1 MAAGGHG
8 EAVNLGLDV
17 DGLLG
22 IRLEPSNINLDVEVT
37 NAKSRVRKH
46 SLLESKHSLGDD
58 GILGHSLE
66 VLRGD
71 DVPVAS
77 GGHEDIA
84 TGSSLLHGGDLVAGH
99 GRLESVDGVDLG
111 DDNTSTVR
119 AERLS
124 ALYALWM
131 SEHRAR
137 R

>member
-22 IRLEPSNINLDVEVT
+22 VRLEPSNINLDVEVT
-37 NAKSRVRKH
+37 NAKSKVRNH
-46 SLLESKHSLGDD
+46 SLLESEYSLGDD
-58 GILGHSLE
+58 GILRHSLE
-66 VLRGD
+66 VLRRD
-71 DVPVAS
+71 DVPVAR

-111 DDNTSTVR
+111 DDNASTVR
-119 AERLS
+119 AERLGT
-124 ALYALWM
+124 LYASCML
-131 SEHRAR
+131 EHRAKR
-137 R
+137 